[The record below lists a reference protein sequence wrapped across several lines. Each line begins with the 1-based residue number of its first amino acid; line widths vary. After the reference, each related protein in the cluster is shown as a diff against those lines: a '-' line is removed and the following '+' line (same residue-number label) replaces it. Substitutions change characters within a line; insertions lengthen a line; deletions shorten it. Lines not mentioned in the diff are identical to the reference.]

1 MIKWQNS
8 FWAAILM
15 IVATGC
21 VGSSFSQKDLTR
33 IIVPRK
39 TVQSADTILSRLG
52 IELSQ
57 QDSVVENVSEDDLYI
72 KDLTGEDSLL
82 LSEQSLVADTQESK
96 VEEKILQ
103 EVVEQLQPEKQVETQ
118 PQEKRGNY
126 HVIVASFP
134 NSELVEAEKYVERL
148 KSSAPEAMLLQT
160 ESRVRIVYSSH
171 ATMALAT
178 EARDSLAVKRP
189 KYKDSWVL
197 KRTME

>member
-8 FWAAILM
+8 LWAAIM
-15 IVATGC
+15 IVVATGC
-21 VGSSFSQKDLTR
+21 VGSSLSQKDLTR

-52 IELSQ
+52 IELQ
-57 QDSVVENVSEDDLYI
+57 RQDSVVENVSERGLYI

-82 LSEQSLVADTQESK
+82 LSEQGLVADTQESR
-96 VEEKILQ
+96 VEEVILQ
-103 EVVEQLQPEKQVETQ
+103 EVVELVHTENQAQIQPEK
-118 PQEKRGNY
+118 KRGNY

-148 KSSAPEAMLLQT
+148 KNAAPEAMLLQT

-171 ATMALAT
+171 ATMALAA
-178 EARDSLAVKRP
+178 EARDSLAVKSP
-189 KYKDSWVL
+189 KYKDCWVL